1 MASYSIGGSPTI
13 NEVKTVL
20 GESSTNLK
28 SLFTS
33 SKINK
38 WSLWKP
44 IKHTKVAGITESDI
58 QSAHAGLTL
67 QELKYNNASITG
79 TVGGTSA
86 FKSATL
92 YPAEAVY
99 DRPITSNIARLGD
112 FRWYSHIVPPT
123 DSDYKEGMGAVSPTY
138 DWNVGSATDITTLEG
153 SNSYDWIPK
162 SNQFKSACSNGLVQ
176 CLSFRFST
184 YTGDVIGTADNL
196 SIPLSM
202 YFDYSS
208 SSNRYRIGLLI
219 KVGSARELCVSA
231 KTLKENAGR
240 LGGDV
245 IPTLGTNT
253 YLATL
258 LQSTTAT
265 EVEVLPVIVENAQI
279 SFATNDGSKYYS
291 RISNWS
297 KLYSMPS
304 GKGTFKLAPKK
315 GTSADDTFTKP
326 SWVPSNWNA
335 LCFINSAKTACI
347 ASIVASSTQYVTV
360 YRYAVFFSTQ
370 TTSTQTISSY
380 FATSNGGTAEYY
392 SVNVAAGA
400 TLDGKY
406 GANYNG
412 FNSTYLVDKGYTGW
426 YVRVGSGSYYKV
438 L

>member
-28 SLFTS
+28 KLFTS

-44 IKHTKVAGITESDI
+44 IKHTKEVGITESDI

-79 TVGGTSA
+79 AVGGTSA

-99 DRPITSNIARLGD
+99 DKPTSSNIARLGD

-138 DWNVGSATDITTLEG
+138 NWDVGSATDITTLEG

-162 SNQFKSACSNGLVQ
+162 SNQFMSACSSGLVQ

-219 KVGSARELCVSA
+219 KVGSVRELCVSA

-245 IPTLGTNT
+245 IPSLGTNT

-279 SFATNDGSKYYS
+279 SFATNDGSKFYS

-304 GKGTFKLAPKK
+304 GQGTFKLSTNK
-315 GTSADDTFTKP
+315 GSSAGDNFTKP

-335 LCFINSAKTACI
+335 LCYINSNNTACI

-360 YRYAVFFSTQ
+360 YRYAVFFSAM
-370 TTSTQTISSY
+370 TTSTQTIYSY
-380 FATSNGGTAEYY
+380 FSTSNGGRAETY
-392 SVNVAAGA
+392 SANIAAGA
-400 TLDGKY
+400 VLDDKY
-406 GANYNG
+406 GGNYTG
-412 FNSTYLVDKGYTGW
+412 FNSTKLVDNGYTGW
-426 YVRVGSGSYYKV
+426 YVSVGNGSYYKV

>member
-28 SLFTS
+28 TLFTS

-44 IKHTKVAGITESDI
+44 IKHAKVGGITESDI
-58 QSAHAGLTL
+58 QSAHAGLIL

-99 DRPITSNIARLGD
+99 DRPISSNIARLGD

-123 DSDYKEGMGAVSPTY
+123 DSNYKDGMGAVSPTY
-138 DWNVGSATDITTLEG
+138 DWNVGSSTDITTYEG

-162 SNQFKSACSNGLVQ
+162 SNQFKSACSSGLVQ

-202 YFDYSS
+202 FFDYSS
-208 SSNRYRIGLLI
+208 SSNRYRLGLLF

-240 LGGDV
+240 TGGDV

-258 LQSTTAT
+258 LQSTSAT

-279 SFATNDGSKYYS
+279 SFSTNDGSKFYS

-304 GKGTFKLAPKK
+304 GQGTFKLAPKK

-335 LCFINSAKTACI
+335 LCYINSAKTACI

-360 YRYAVFFSTQ
+360 YRYAVFFSSK
-370 TTSTQTISSY
+370 TTSTQTIYSY
-380 FATSNGGTAEYY
+380 FATANGGTAENY
-392 SVNVAAGA
+392 SANIAAGM

-406 GANYNG
+406 GANYTG
-412 FNSTYLVDKGYTGW
+412 FNSTKLVDNGYTGW
-426 YVRVGSGSYYKV
+426 YVSVGSGSYYKV